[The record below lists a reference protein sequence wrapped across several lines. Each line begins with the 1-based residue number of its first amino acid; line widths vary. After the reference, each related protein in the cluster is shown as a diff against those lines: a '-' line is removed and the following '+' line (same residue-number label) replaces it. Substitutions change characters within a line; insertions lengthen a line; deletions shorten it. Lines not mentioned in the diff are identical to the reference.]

1 MRKTSSIRIVDDLGR
16 IVVPKEMREKL
27 HLVSGSSVDVFMQG
41 DEIVITKHSVIKN
54 ISQVAQMCID
64 CFEDFNEYFIFICD
78 TQNVIAKNK
87 KMDNG
92 LKIPKELFNV
102 LTKGEIKI
110 LHQNQIISL
119 NEEQFSSEAIFPIL
133 ASGEVVGG
141 LVILS
146 KKYTENFDFAK
157 SMFKFLQ
164 KYLNFV

>member
-1 MRKTSSIRIVDDLGR
+1 
-16 IVVPKEMREKL
+16 
-27 HLVSGSSVDVFMQG
+27 
-41 DEIVITKHSVIKN
+41 
-54 ISQVAQMCID
+54 
-64 CFEDFNEYFIFICD
+64 
-78 TQNVIAKNK
+78 
-87 KMDNG
+87 MDNG

>member
-41 DEIVITKHSVIKN
+41 DEIVITKHSVIK
-54 ISQVAQMCID
+54 
-64 CFEDFNEYFIFICD
+64 DFNEYFIFICD